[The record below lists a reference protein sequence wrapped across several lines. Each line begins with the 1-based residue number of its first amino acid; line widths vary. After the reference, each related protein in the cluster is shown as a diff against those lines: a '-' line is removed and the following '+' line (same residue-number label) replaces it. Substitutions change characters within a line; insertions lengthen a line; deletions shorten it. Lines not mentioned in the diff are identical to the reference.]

1 MRSHCKWKSSM
12 KSQKDLI
19 FLQRSH
25 FRCKNKG
32 KHHTFPLCV
41 KPITDARTTLKLTFP
56 RSVITS
62 LFFSFAIA
70 LHVPLSV
77 STPWPWRWGNKWAFS
92 PHWTRIIKCFI
103 VSSRDKMNASEKRNL
118 SFAPWQKSSLPGFW
132 FLLGFFVLLLYFW
145 NNGVKQGS

>member
-1 MRSHCKWKSSM
+1 MRSHCKWKS
-12 KSQKDLI
+12 QIDLI
-19 FLQRSH
+19 FIQRSH
-25 FRCKNKG
+25 LRCKNKG
-32 KHHTFPLCV
+32 KHQTFPLWV
-41 KPITDARTTLKLTFP
+41 KPFTMPGQRWNLLFP
-56 RSVITS
+56 VPSSHRF
-62 LFFSFAIA
+62 FFSFAIA